1 MLALPPTRETHRD
14 LIVQTEA
21 LQLVETGGE
30 ATAAK
35 EGPLRVAYWNA
46 QRFHHF
52 DACCDLMRNAT
63 LDVVMLGELDIG
75 MARTGQRHCLRD
87 SAAALDACYV
97 FGAEFLELGLGDAE
111 ERQRYAGSSNVSGLH
126 GNGILSHLALENPA
140 LIRLETDGDWFD
152 GRHGE
157 RRIGG
162 RCAVAASVGVGR

>member
-1 MLALPPTRETHRD
+1 
-14 LIVQTEA
+14 
-21 LQLVETGGE
+21 
-30 ATAAK
+30 
-35 EGPLRVAYWNA
+35 
-46 QRFHHF
+46 

-87 SAAALDACYV
+87 AAAALDACYV

-126 GNGILSHLALENPA
+126 GNRILSHLALENPA

-162 RCAVAASVGVGR
+162 RCAVAASVGVGRSKMLFVSVHLESHSGPELRAEQMRRLFDAIDRIAPASP